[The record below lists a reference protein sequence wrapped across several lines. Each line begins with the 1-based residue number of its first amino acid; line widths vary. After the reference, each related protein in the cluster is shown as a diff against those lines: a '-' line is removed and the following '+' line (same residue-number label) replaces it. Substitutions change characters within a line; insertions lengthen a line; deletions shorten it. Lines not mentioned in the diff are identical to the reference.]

1 MINKLK
7 NKKTGAAMV
16 EFAIMLPVLIVL
28 TIGSIYLSISY
39 AQKSVINGFT
49 FLEARA
55 ASVRKDYKD
64 IAKAAKAYYVKQ
76 AGKKQKW
83 IENSKS
89 TVTLNDK
96 DIKIVTEMNTLKFDI
111 LINSIAAI
119 SGNKPDKNKK
129 ISTVVVLPYEY
140 VSRNNKTDR
149 PKTHT
154 TVDYETRPLGSEP
167 FEKILN
173 SNDVL
178 KELLKDN
185 LLKPVVDPKSD
196 NGDTDTPQNDQ
207 YINDGIL
214 SSDPTRNMR
223 KVNGIYDYWGL
234 DYPGNKAKDSQ
245 NSFSEKP
252 LQRGILRLNSLDFL
266 KNTGENIK
274 LIETASDITSVA
286 LALSEA
292 TPVGAAI
299 NRALGPIKKIGEVAL
314 PPAQNF
320 LTNFANAAE
329 VNNNRMF
336 NNSKATK

>member
-1 MINKLK
+1 MFK
-7 NKKTGAAMV
+7 NIKRKTTGAAMV

-39 AQKSVINGFT
+39 AQKAVVNGFT
-49 FLEARA
+49 FLEARG

-64 IAKAAKAYYVKQ
+64 IAKAAKDYYLKQ

-89 TVTLNDK
+89 TVTLK
-96 DIKIVTEMNTLKFDI
+96 DNNIIVTNELSTLKFDI
-111 LINSIAAI
+111 LINSIALI

-129 ISTVVVLPYEY
+129 ISTTVVLPYEY
-140 VSRNNKTDR
+140 ISRNNKTDR
-149 PKTHT
+149 PKTYT
-154 TVDYETRPLGSEP
+154 TVDYETRPFGSEP
-167 FEKILN
+167 FEKLLN
-173 SNDVL
+173 SNQVV
-178 KELLKDN
+178 KEILKDN
-185 LLKPVVDPKSD
+185 ILKPVVDPKTD
-196 NGDTDTPQNDQ
+196 NNDADNPQNDQ
-207 YINDGIL
+207 HVNDGIL
-214 SSDPTRNMR
+214 SADPTRNMR
-223 KVNGIYDYWGL
+223 KVNEIYDYWGL

-245 NSFSEKP
+245 NTFSEKP
-252 LQRGILRLNSLDFL
+252 LERGILKLNSLDFL
-266 KNTGENIK
+266 HDTGENIK

-299 NRALGPIKKIGEVAL
+299 NKALEPIKKIGEVAL

-320 LTNFANAAE
+320 LTNFANVAE

-336 NNSKATK
+336 SNSKPIK